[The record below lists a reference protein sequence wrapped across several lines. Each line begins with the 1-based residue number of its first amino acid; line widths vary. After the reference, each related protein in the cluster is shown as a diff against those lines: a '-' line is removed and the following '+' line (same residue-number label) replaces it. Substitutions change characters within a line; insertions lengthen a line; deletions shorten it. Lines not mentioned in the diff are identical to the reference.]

1 MARLFSPAFNQQF
14 FDENGK
20 PLSAGKLYTYVAGS
34 STPVTTYKSITGSEL
49 NTNPI
54 ILDAAGYA
62 DFVLELGASY
72 KFVLKDKND
81 VFKKQWDNVT
91 SADISSVIDDLVT
104 DIEGKADRANPST
117 NGNLAELDAYGNV
130 KDSHHKISD
139 FVLRKEDLI
148 PIEESIAEI
157 GEELEKKMDIRQ
169 DAEENNFVS
178 FDENGNSKDSGYNPS
193 SFYQLPEGGIP
204 KADLSESVQDSL
216 DLADTSL
223 QPSDLNR
230 VVRVD
235 AQQNFSV
242 DKKKQGRDNISAQK
256 LIGGPGAFIDYGSS
270 DASNQWALIGT
281 IDLQSLGIYSSGS
294 LASYYTNI
302 SLSLLLSVYETSNT
316 DNSVVEQGRFDIN
329 VHVNPSDNVWN
340 YNAQWSSY
348 TCSKDGSHKIELARV
363 SKKMGTGS
371 DVKSFSLFVKLPVES
386 SFYKNSLSVAVIN
399 NYGCTHRKDLGP
411 NASKSFVSPWNLQL
425 GFVYENYT
433 FGMAEHPTPIGKY
446 ISQNFDSYKD
456 FYTRTQQAFSVIGLN
471 DSSADSDWAFTDGN
485 IPLAKYDTDRIC
497 YPVSRMSDKQF
508 IAMYDIR
515 MLQLVKTNGGYQSK
529 FNGAFKISNHG
540 YVGQV
545 SEQTPVLLCK
555 LFAGGRT
562 DINVWVYWSV
572 VNNKLNFDVRLS
584 VGDYNPSAQT
594 EITKEIYGMSRYQ
607 SWEGNTNY
615 ITHENHVHETLSN
628 KSLKSIS
635 GATGTEHL
643 ATSFFEATIFG
654 VTNKITG
661 DEADCYRIRVVRD
674 AIKSATSG
682 SFYFY
687 GEIELMIPQLGF

>member
-20 PLSAGKLYTYVAGS
+20 PLAAGKLYTYVAGS
-34 STPVTTYKSITGSEL
+34 STPVMTYRSITGSER

-91 SADISSVIDDLVT
+91 SADISSLIEELIT

-148 PIEESIAEI
+148 PIEESIVEI
-157 GEELEKKMDIRQ
+157 GKELEKKMDIRQ
-169 DAEENNFVS
+169 GAEENNFVS

-193 SFYQLPEGGIP
+193 SFYQVPDGGIP
-204 KADLSESVQDSL
+204 KADLSQSVQDSL
-216 DLADTSL
+216 GLADTSL
-223 QPSDLNR
+223 QPSDLYR

-235 AQQNFSV
+235 VQQNFSV

-256 LIGGPGAFIDYGSS
+256 LIGGPGAYVDYGSS
-270 DASNQWALIGT
+270 DASNLWALIGT
-281 IDLQSLGIYSSGS
+281 INLQSLGISSSDS
-294 LASYYTNI
+294 LANCYTNI

-329 VHVNPSDNVWN
+329 VHANPSDNVWN

-371 DVKSFSLFVKLPVES
+371 DVQSLTLFIKLPDES

-399 NYGCTHRKDLGP
+399 NYGCTHKKDLGP
-411 NASKSFVSPWNLQL
+411 NATKSFVSPWDLNL
-425 GFVYENYT
+425 GFIYTNYT
-433 FGMAEHPTPIGKY
+433 FGMVEHPSPIGKY

-456 FYTRTQQAFSVIGLN
+456 FYTRKQQAFSVIGLN
-471 DSSADSDWAFTDGN
+471 DSSDDSDWAFTDGN

-497 YPVSRMSDKQF
+497 YPVSKMSDKQF
-508 IAMYDIR
+508 ISMYDIR
-515 MLQLVKTNGGYQSK
+515 MLQLVKTNGGYKSM
-529 FNGAFKISNHG
+529 FNGAFKIANHG
-540 YVGQV
+540 TASIPYPTSNG
-545 SEQTPVLLCK
+545 PVLLCK
-555 LFAGGRT
+555 LHAGGRT
-562 DINVWVYWSV
+562 DLNLWVNWV
-572 VNNKLNFDVRLS
+572 PINNKTQVHVYLS
-584 VGDYNPSAQT
+584 VGDYDYSGTGT
-594 EITKEIYGMSRYQ
+594 ETTKEITAVERHSELPTSGLNMAMKESYVSD
-607 SWEGNTNY
+607 
-615 ITHENHVHETLSN
+615 VLSN
-628 KSLKSIS
+628 QSRLQICSTMNS
-635 GATGTEHL
+635 WL
-643 ATSFFEATIFG
+643 EATIFG
-654 VTNKITG
+654 WTNKITG
-661 DEADCYRIRVVRD
+661 DELDCYKIRVVRNEP
-674 AIKSATSG
+674 IKDYNTSPQI
-682 SFYFY
+682 FY
-687 GEIELMIPQLGF
+687 GDIELMIPQLGL

>member
-20 PLSAGKLYTYVAGS
+20 PLAAGKLYTYVAGS
-34 STPVTTYKSITGSEL
+34 SSPVATYKSITGSEL

-54 ILDAAGYA
+54 ILDSAGYA

-91 SADISSVIDDLVT
+91 SADISSVIEELVT
-104 DIEGKADRANPST
+104 DIEGKADRAIPST
-117 NGNLAELDAYGNV
+117 NGNLAELDSYGNV

-157 GEELEKKMDIRQ
+157 DEELEKKMDIRQ
-169 DAEENNFVS
+169 GAEENNFVS

-193 SFYQLPEGGIP
+193 SFYQVPDSGIP
-204 KADLSESVQDSL
+204 KADLSQSVQDSL
-216 DLADTSL
+216 DLADSSL
-223 QPSDLNR
+223 QPSDLDR

-329 VHVNPSDNVWN
+329 IHVNPSDNVWN

-363 SKKMGTGS
+363 GKKMGTGS
-371 DVKSFSLFVKLPVES
+371 NVKSLSLFVKLPVES

-433 FGMAEHPTPIGKY
+433 FGMVEHPSPIGKY

-471 DSSADSDWAFTDGN
+471 DSSDASDWAFTDGN

-497 YPVSRMSDKQF
+497 YPVSKMSDKQF

-515 MLQLVKTNGGYQSK
+515 MLQLVKTNGGYTSM
-529 FNGAFKISNHG
+529 FNGAFKIANHG
-540 YVGQV
+540 TASIPYPNSNG
-545 SEQTPVLLCK
+545 PVLLCK
-555 LFAGGRT
+555 LRAGGRN
-562 DINVWVYWSV
+562 DLNLWVDWVPVSNQTQVHVY
-572 VNNKLNFDVRLS
+572 LS
-584 VGDYNPSAQT
+584 VGDYDYSGTGT
-594 EITKEIYGMSRYQ
+594 ETTKEITAVVRHSELPNSGSNMAMKEDFVS
-607 SWEGNTNY
+607 N
-615 ITHENHVHETLSN
+615 VLSN
-628 KSLKSIS
+628 QSRLGIC
-635 GATGTEHL
+635 GTMNSWL
-643 ATSFFEATIFG
+643 EATIFG
-654 VTNKITG
+654 WTNKVTG
-661 DEADCYRIRVVRD
+661 DELDCYKIRVVRS
-674 AIKSATSG
+674 ARIKDYNTSPQR
-682 SFYFY
+682 FY
-687 GEIELMIPQLGF
+687 GEIELMIPQLGL

>member
-20 PLSAGKLYTYVAGS
+20 PLAAGKLYTYVAGS
-34 STPVTTYKSITGSEL
+34 STPVITYKSITGSEH

-54 ILDAAGYA
+54 ILDSAGYA

-91 SADISSVIDDLVT
+91 SADISSVIEELIT

-148 PIEESIAEI
+148 PIEESIVEI

-169 DAEENNFVS
+169 GAEENNFVS

-193 SFYQLPEGGIP
+193 SFYQVPDGGIP
-204 KADLSESVQDSL
+204 KADLSQSVQDSL
-216 DLADTSL
+216 GLADTSL
-223 QPSDLNR
+223 QPSDLDR

-256 LIGGPGAFIDYGSS
+256 LIGGPGAYVDYGSS
-270 DASNQWALIGT
+270 DASNLWANIGK
-281 IDLQSLGIYSSGS
+281 IDFQSLGISSSGS
-294 LASYYTNI
+294 LANCYTNI

-329 VHVNPSDNVWN
+329 VHANPSDNVWN

-371 DVKSFSLFVKLPVES
+371 DVQYLYLFIKLPDES

-399 NYGCTHRKDLGP
+399 NYGCTHKKDLGP
-411 NASKSFVSPWNLQL
+411 NATKSFVSPWDLQL
-425 GFVYENYT
+425 GFIYTNYT
-433 FGMAEHPTPIGKY
+433 FGLVEHPTPIGKY
-446 ISQNFDSYKD
+446 VPQYYDSYKD

-497 YPVSRMSDKQF
+497 YPVSKMSDKQF

-529 FNGAFKISNHG
+529 FNGAFKIANHG
-540 YVGQV
+540 YVSV
-545 SEQTPVLLCK
+545 PVDADILSPTPTLICK
-555 LFAGGRT
+555 LMAGGRI
-562 DINVWVYWSV
+562 DLNLWVNWRVQSQ
-572 VNNKLNFDVRLS
+572 NNKVIFSPTLS
-584 VGDYNPSAQT
+584 VGNFGAVGTTSKDTTIFSKYSN
-594 EITKEIYGMSRYQ
+594 YGTD
-607 SWEGNTNY
+607 NTL
-615 ITHENHVHETLSN
+615 TQHEEWKQLTLTDNSKKIPMN
-628 KSLKSIS
+628 
-635 GATGTEHL
+635 GT
-643 ATSFFEATIFG
+643 ATSYYEAF
-654 VTNKITG
+654 VWASTNKVTG
-661 DEADCYRIRVVRD
+661 DAVDCYHIKIIRDGSVTD
-674 AIKSATSG
+674 NTSPQR
-682 SFYFY
+682 FY
-687 GEIELMIPQLGF
+687 GEIELMIPQLGL

>member
-20 PLSAGKLYTYVAGS
+20 PLAAGKLYTYVAGS

-54 ILDAAGYA
+54 ILDSAGYA

-91 SADISSVIDDLVT
+91 SADISSVIEELVT
-104 DIEGKADRANPST
+104 DIEGKADRAIPST

-169 DAEENNFVS
+169 GAEENNFVS
-178 FDENGNSKDSGYNPS
+178 FDANGNSKDSGYNPS
-193 SFYQLPEGGIP
+193 SFYQLPDSGIP
-204 KADLSESVQDSL
+204 KADLSQSVQDSL
-216 DLADTSL
+216 GLADTSL

-242 DKKKQGRDNISAQK
+242 DEKKQGRDNISAQK

-270 DASNQWALIGT
+270 DASNQWTLIGT
-281 IDLQSLGIYSSGS
+281 INLESLGISSSGT

-329 VHVNPSDNVWN
+329 VHVHPSDNVWN

-363 SKKMGTGS
+363 GKKMGTGS
-371 DVKSFSLFVKLPVES
+371 NVKSLSLFVKLPVES

-411 NASKSFVSPWNLQL
+411 NASKSFVSPWDLQL
-425 GFVYENYT
+425 GFVYTNYT
-433 FGMAEHPTPIGKY
+433 FGMVEHPSPVGKY

-471 DSSADSDWAFTDGN
+471 DSSDASDWAFTDGN

-497 YPVSRMSDKQF
+497 YPVSKMSDKQF

-529 FNGAFKISNHG
+529 FNGAFKIANHG
-540 YVGQV
+540 YVSV
-545 SEQTPVLLCK
+545 PVTDDILSPTRTLICR
-555 LFAGGRT
+555 LMAGGRI
-562 DINVWVYWSV
+562 DLNLWVDWHVSSQ
-572 VNNKLNFDVRLS
+572 NRALFSPSLS
-584 VGDYNPSAQT
+584 VGNFGNVGTTSKD
-594 EITKEIYGMSRYQ
+594 ITIFSKYSYYDID
-607 SWEGNTNY
+607 N
-615 ITHENHVHETLSN
+615 TLSQLEEWKQLTLTN
-628 KSLKSIS
+628 NSKKLPINGTAIS
-635 GATGTEHL
+635 YY
-643 ATSFFEATIFG
+643 EAF
-654 VTNKITG
+654 VWASTNKVTG
-661 DEADCYRIRVVRD
+661 DAVDCYHIKIIRDGSVTD
-674 AIKSATSG
+674 NTSPQK
-682 SFYFY
+682 FY
-687 GEIELMIPQLGF
+687 GEIELMIPQLGL

>member
-157 GEELEKKMDIRQ
+157 GEELE
-169 DAEENNFVS
+169 
-178 FDENGNSKDSGYNPS
+178 
-193 SFYQLPEGGIP
+193 
-204 KADLSESVQDSL
+204 
-216 DLADTSL
+216 
-223 QPSDLNR
+223 NR

-235 AQQNFSV
+235 VQQNFSV

-433 FGMAEHPTPIGKY
+433 FGMAEHPSPIGKY

-594 EITKEIYGMSRYQ
+594 EITKEIYGMSKYQ
-607 SWEGNTNY
+607 SWEGNANYTN
-615 ITHENHVHETLSN
+615 HENHVHETLSN

-643 ATSFFEATIFG
+643 ATSFFEAMIFG

>member
-20 PLSAGKLYTYVAGS
+20 PLAAGKLYTYVAGS
-34 STPVTTYKSITGSEL
+34 STPVMTYKSITGSER

-91 SADISSVIDDLVT
+91 SADISSVIEELVT
-104 DIEGKADRANPST
+104 DIEGKADRAIPST

-178 FDENGNSKDSGYNPS
+178 FDANGNSKDSGYNPS
-193 SFYQLPEGGIP
+193 SFYQVPDGGIP
-204 KADLSESVQDSL
+204 KADLSQSVQDSL
-216 DLADTSL
+216 GLADTSL
-223 QPSDLNR
+223 QPSDLDR

-270 DASNQWALIGT
+270 DASNQWTLIGT
-281 IDLQSLGIYSSGS
+281 INLESLGISSSGT

-363 SKKMGTGS
+363 GKKMGTGS
-371 DVKSFSLFVKLPVES
+371 NVKSLSLFVKLPVES

-411 NASKSFVSPWNLQL
+411 NASKSFVSPWDLQL
-425 GFVYENYT
+425 GFVYTNYT
-433 FGMAEHPTPIGKY
+433 FGMVEHPSPVGKY

-471 DSSADSDWAFTDGN
+471 DSSDASDWAFTDGN

-497 YPVSRMSDKQF
+497 YPVSKMSDKQF

-515 MLQLVKTNGGYQSK
+515 MMQLVKTNGGYQSK
-529 FNGAFKISNHG
+529 FNGAFKIANHG
-540 YVGQV
+540 TASIPNPTSNG
-545 SEQTPVLLCK
+545 PVLLCK
-555 LFAGGRT
+555 LRAGGRT
-562 DINVWVYWSV
+562 DLNLWVDWVSSSGQTQVHVY
-572 VNNKLNFDVRLS
+572 LS
-584 VGDYNPSAQT
+584 VGDYDYSSTGT
-594 EITKEIYGMSRYQ
+594 ETTKEITAVVRHSELPNSGSNMAMKEDFFS
-607 SWEGNTNY
+607 N
-615 ITHENHVHETLSN
+615 VLSN
-628 KSLKSIS
+628 QSRLGIC
-635 GATGTEHL
+635 GTMNSWL
-643 ATSFFEATIFG
+643 EATVFG
-654 VTNKITG
+654 WTNKITG
-661 DEADCYRIRVVRD
+661 DELDCYKIRVVRS
-674 AIKSATSG
+674 APIKNYNTSPQR
-682 SFYFY
+682 FY
-687 GEIELMIPQLGF
+687 GEIELMIPQLGL